1 MVSGKQTNKQKE
13 DTHTHTKKKQ
23 VKTTAKRVN
32 SGKLWSEHFE
42 EEKIDNSGRKHEW
55 IWILSLIQ
63 GRKAGAVTKSC
74 SKFVTM
80 ALITKI
86 AKNRTQDPQSR

>member
-1 MVSGKQTNKQKE
+1 MQK
-13 DTHTHTKKKQ
+13 
-23 VKTTAKRVN
+23 
-32 SGKLWSEHFE
+32 KLRLQQKGWTRENFDWSKLFE

-55 IWILSLIQ
+55 IWIVSVIQ
-63 GRKAGAVTKSC
+63 GRKAGVVTKSC

-86 AKNRTQDPQSR
+86 AKNRTQNPYFG